1 MVMEDMMPD
10 PSPATYPFTA
20 GAAAYVR
27 ELGVDIPD
35 LLKKRVYDRARAR
48 GVERV
53 IQAIDGRIEKNTDTD
68 MPAELEVLSYPVARM
83 IVSCIGDDYLIRRYA
98 LAEAK
103 AAHEALIGE
112 PQIIQQSVLATMGQE
127 FGMNIDISEQKF
139 RLHFTDYV
147 RYAHRMHDPGWKL
160 VNRRLQ
166 SGWLSLSQKEF
177 TRLLQEAIRDR
188 IQQDLP
194 LDIPSETGI
203 CDKLSGPIA
212 TVQESL
218 GARKTEFEIGGE
230 VESGAF
236 PPCIAHSIAM
246 LQGGVNLAHS
256 ARFATTAFLRNIG
269 MSVDDIVGMFGGS
282 PDFDETRTRY
292 QVEHIAGQE
301 YTAPGCDTMK
311 TYGNCVGADD
321 LCKRVVHPLN
331 YYRIK
336 KRAKGSRGAA
346 PAPVRQTVSDQS

>member
-1 MVMEDMMPD
+1 MDMVMEVMMPD
-10 PSPATYPFTA
+10 PSPVTYPFTSE
-20 GAAAYVR
+20 AAAYVR

-35 LLKKRVYDRARAR
+35 LLEKRVYDRARAR

-53 IQAIDGRIEKNTDTD
+53 IQAIDGKIEKNTDTD
-68 MPAELEVLSYPVARM
+68 MPVELEVLSYPVARM
-83 IVSCIGDDYLIRRYA
+83 IVSCINDDYLIRRYA

-103 AAHEALIGE
+103 SAHEALIGE
-112 PQIIQQSVLATMGQE
+112 QPNILATMGQE
-127 FGMNIDISEQKF
+127 FGMNIGITEQKY

-160 VNRRLQ
+160 VNRQLQ
-166 SGWLSLSQKEF
+166 HGWLSLSPREF

-203 CDKLSGPIA
+203 CDKLAGHIA
-212 TVQESL
+212 TVKMSL

-236 PPCIAHSIAM
+236 PPCITHSIAM

-269 MSVDDIVGMFGGS
+269 MSVDDIVSLFGGS

-311 TYGNCVGADD
+311 TYGNCVDRD
-321 LCKRVVHPLN
+321 NLCKKVAHPLN

-336 KRAKGSRGAA
+336 KRGKGSGGAIPA
-346 PAPVRQTVSDQS
+346 PARQTVSDQG

>member
-1 MVMEDMMPD
+1 MDMFMEDMMPD
-10 PSPATYPFTA
+10 PSPATYPFTS

-35 LLKKRVYDRARAR
+35 LLEKRVYNRARAR
-48 GVERV
+48 GAERV
-53 IQAIDGRIEKNTDTD
+53 IQAIEGRIETNARTD
-68 MPAELEVLSYPVARM
+68 MPAELEVLSYPIARM
-83 IVSCIGDDYLIRRYA
+83 IVSCIGDDFLIRRYA

-103 AAHEALIGE
+103 AAYESLMYE
-112 PQIIQQSVLATMGQE
+112 QRSVLATMGQE
-127 FGMNIDISEQKF
+127 FGMNVDISEQRF

-160 VNRRLQ
+160 VNRQLQ
-166 SGWLSLSQKEF
+166 SGWLSISEREF

-194 LDIPSETGI
+194 LEIPSGIGI
-203 CDKLSGPIA
+203 CDKLSRHIA
-212 TVQESL
+212 AVKESL
-218 GARKTEFEIGGE
+218 GARKTEFEIRGK
-230 VESGAF
+230 VNPDAF
-236 PPCIAHSIAM
+236 PPCIARSIAM

-269 MSVDDIVGMFGGS
+269 MSVDEIVGMFGGS

-292 QVEHIAGQE
+292 QVEHIAGHE

-321 LCKRVVHPLN
+321 LCGRIAHPLN

-336 KRAKGSRGAA
+336 KKARGSGETAGAA
-346 PAPVRQTVSDQS
+346 QTSVRQTG